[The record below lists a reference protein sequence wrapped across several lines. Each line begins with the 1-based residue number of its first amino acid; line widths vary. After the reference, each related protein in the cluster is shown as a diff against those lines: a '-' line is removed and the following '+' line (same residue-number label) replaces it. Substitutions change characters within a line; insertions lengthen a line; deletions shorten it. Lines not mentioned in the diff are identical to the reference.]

1 LKVVEDFWKIHSKIM
16 SVWAEA
22 RFGSAVTKPNLAQ
35 QIQIRVNN
43 CCCETLVFFKFSGD
57 ILRLFDLGHQ
67 EAQCECRLL
76 GAVVNPLKQMNLL
89 VCLFSDDP
97 LVPASSNR
105 EGSGWQILRARYLY
119 ISNKKLLGIDLAEID
134 LEEDSFLGHND
145 HGGRQF
151 VGGGYRQLD
160 QHWCNDQ
167 QWTTWEDFEKFD
179 SFQISPHRRCLSSEF
194 VPECDKL
201 TELFVRKKF
210 SKTIWK
216 KCLVRGFAAKWMKH
230 EIVIKGLDKKILKV
244 TPKPFM
250 MLTIIRRNEIEKSRR

>member
-1 LKVVEDFWKIHSKIM
+1 MKVVEDFWKIHSKIM

-89 VCLFSDDP
+89 VCLFSDEP

-167 QWTTWEDFEKFD
+167 QWTILERILKSLIHFRFHHNDD
-179 SFQISPHRRCLSSEF
+179 VCHQDLCHLN
-194 VPECDKL
+194 PECDKL
-201 TELFVRKKF
+201 TELFVRNKF

-230 EIVIKGLDKKILKV
+230 EIVI
-244 TPKPFM
+244 
-250 MLTIIRRNEIEKSRR
+250 